1 MKFKPSMKKEYCDAE
16 SFHISI
22 SPSDGLQFLN
32 GTVHPLSPTI
42 AFVEFEGIEDTSF
55 MAVKHIDYFCNFWD
69 MSSLSSLSPHQVEN
83 EHLGMFTFGL
93 DNVTELFLDTPS
105 VGNLQVG
112 LDNGIEAYLF
122 LGRKI
127 LLILE
132 EKKPAS
138 LENVI
143 SLHLTSSDTINSIL
157 QMPYQM
163 IWIMTDANLWHKLQC
178 SILEVVPHV
187 DGERQDICLLYG
199 IQGFVY
205 QPLCIFSLSSS
216 DNFKDSPVICIE
228 DTNIVVSTTGLLI
241 YVYMTIHYGVAA
253 TGESILHSPF
263 HHMMSLVFRKTK
275 QSGCCYLF
283 LSLEESDYRFFSN
296 MEVTCSPESAQGTSR
311 LTTLPSTRYRG
322 MRAIMKVRYC
332 HRSRWR
338 HTRSLRKSK
347 IGNLLPAT
355 LTSDL
360 QKRTYTCMHSLES
373 SFLYDSTCQS
383 PPTGSRRDESISCM
397 SSVILQRYAHFLT
410 YWHIYMLICLT
421 TRIVNSH

>member
-22 SPSDGLQFLN
+22 SSSDGLQFLN
-32 GTVHPLSPTI
+32 GTVHSLSPTI
-42 AFVEFEGIEDTSF
+42 ALIEFEGIEDTSF
-55 MAVKHIDYFCNFWD
+55 MTVEHINHLCNLRNI
-69 MSSLSSLSPHQVEN
+69 SSLCPLPPHQIEDK
-83 EHLGMFTFGL
+83 HSGMLTLGL

-105 VGNLQVG
+105 IGNFQVS
-112 LDNGIEAYLF
+112 LDNGIESYLF
-122 LGRKI
+122 LGGKI
-127 LLILE
+127 LLVFE
-132 EKKPAS
+132 EKEPAS
-138 LENVI
+138 LENVV
-143 SLHLTSSDTINSIL
+143 SLHLASSDTINSIL
-157 QMPYQM
+157 QMSNQM

-178 SILEVVPHV
+178 SIPEVVPHV

-216 DNFKDSPVICIE
+216 DNFKDSSVICID

-275 QSGCCYLF
+275 QSGCSNLF
-283 LSLEESDYRFFSN
+283 LSFEKSDYRFFSN
-296 MEVTCSPESAQGTSR
+296 MEVTCSPGSAQGTSR
-311 LTTLPSTRYRG
+311 LITLPSTRYRG
-322 MRAIMKVRYC
+322 MRATMKVWYC

-347 IGNLLPAT
+347 IGNVLPAT
-355 LTSDL
+355 VTSDL
-360 QKRTYTCMHSLES
+360 QYRTCTCMHSLES

-383 PPTGSRRDESISCM
+383 PPSGSRRDDSISRM
-397 SSVILQRYAHFLT
+397 SSVIRQRYTDFST
-410 YWHIYMLICLT
+410 YWHVYMLICLT

>member
-22 SPSDGLQFLN
+22 SSSDGLQYLN

-42 AFVEFEGIEDTSF
+42 TLVEFEGIEDTSF

-69 MSSLSSLSPHQVEN
+69 MSSLSSLSPHQIKD
-83 EHLGMFTFGL
+83 EHLGMLTLGL
-93 DNVTELFLDTPS
+93 DEITELFLDTPS
-105 VGNLQVG
+105 VGNFQVS

-132 EKKPAS
+132 EKEPTP

-157 QMPYQM
+157 QMPNQM
-163 IWIMTDANLWHKLQC
+163 IWIMTDANLWHKFQC
-178 SILEVVPHV
+178 CISEIVPHV
-187 DGERQDICLLYG
+187 DGERQDIGLLYRV
-199 IQGFVY
+199 QGFVY

-216 DNFKDSPVICIE
+216 YNFKDCSVICIE
-228 DTNIVVSTTGLLI
+228 DTSIVVSTAGFLI
-241 YVYMTIHYGVAA
+241 YVYMIVHYGMTA
-253 TGESILHSPF
+253 TGEAILYCPF
-263 HHMMSLVFRKTK
+263 HHMMNLVFRKTK
-275 QSGCCYLF
+275 QSGCSNLF
-283 LSLEESDYRFFSN
+283 LCFEKSDYRFFSN
-296 MEVTCSPESAQGTSR
+296 MQVTCSPGSAQGTSR

-322 MRAIMKVRYC
+322 MRATMKVWYC

-347 IGNLLPAT
+347 IGNVLPAT
-355 LTSDL
+355 VTSDL
-360 QKRTYTCMHSLES
+360 QYRTYRNCPAGGF
-373 SFLYDSTCQS
+373 SFYW
-383 PPTGSRRDESISCM
+383 SC
-397 SSVILQRYAHFLT
+397 A
-410 YWHIYMLICLT
+410 
-421 TRIVNSH
+421 